1 MLDTI
6 IKIEA
11 FGPNASSSID
21 EVFARIGDI
30 ESKMTVNADSSEI
43 IEVNKRAGK
52 ESYKVS
58 PDTFYVVKKGL
69 EYSRLSQG
77 KFDITIGPSV
87 KLWGIGTDKAR
98 IPRPDEIEK
107 ALELVDYTQVL
118 LDEKSNSIFLKKEG
132 MALDLGAIA
141 KGYAADEAAR
151 ILRENGVKSG
161 LIDLGGNIYALGK
174 KPDGKLWKIG
184 VQNPFEPRGSSFAT
198 LEVADKTLVTSGIY
212 ERYFEENGKR
222 YHHILDTATG
232 FPVENGLASVT
243 IISESSIDADAMST
257 MVFSMGLDLGTK
269 FIERQKGIEAIFVT
283 TDRKVYATSGVKNY
297 NFKIID
303 KTFGQEDI

>member
-1 MLDTI
+1 MLNTI

-11 FGPNASSSID
+11 FGPDASSAID
-21 EVFARIGDI
+21 QAFARIGDI
-30 ESKMTVNADSSEI
+30 EKKMTVNADSSEI
-43 IEVNKRAGK
+43 VEVNKRAGK

-58 PDTFYVVKKGL
+58 PDTFYVVKKGT
-69 EYSRLSQG
+69 EYSQLSQG
-77 KFDITIGPSV
+77 RFDITIGTLV

-98 IPRPDEIEK
+98 VPELDEITK
-107 ALELVDYTQVL
+107 ALKLVDYRQL
-118 LDEKSNSIFLKKEG
+118 ELDEKSNSIFLKKEG

-151 ILRENGVKSG
+151 ILRENGVESG

-174 KPDGKLWKIG
+174 KPDGRPWKIG

-212 ERYFEENGKR
+212 ERYFEKNGKR
-222 YHHILDTATG
+222 YHHILDTSTG

-243 IISESSIDADAMST
+243 IVSESSIDADAMST
-257 MVFSMGLDLGTK
+257 MAFSMGLNSGTK
-269 FIERQKGIEAIFVT
+269 FIERQKGVEAIFVT

-303 KTFGQEDI
+303 KTFWQEDI